1 MTGRLAD
8 YIAGPGARIIA
19 LVGAGGKTSLAYAL
33 ARELIKDGEF
43 VAFTKTTNVTANTF
57 RRDAHLIVEP
67 EAARMRRELNR
78 VRQTQKRLVGLATG
92 YIRADLLQGLSPS
105 EVTDLVSSGAV
116 DRVIVEADGARRRR
130 IKAPSEQE
138 PNLPAATD
146 ALVAVVSADAIGLPL
161 SEETAHRPE
170 LVSGTAGLELGAAIG
185 PTHVARL
192 LTSRG
197 RGTQMPASRRSVRL
211 RDDLGEGRQS
221 AGCPRGDAIGPGDR
235 GRGRRPVACPRPGR
249 IPVHRRGL
257 GRGRGLGPGR
267 SQAGVASRYR
277 YALSLSPY

>member
-1 MTGRLAD
+1 MSGRLAG

-92 YIRADLLQGLSPS
+92 YIRADLLHGLSPS

-170 LVSGTAGLELGAAIG
+170 LVSEIAGLAMGATIG

-192 LTSRG
+192 LTSAAGGLKCRPDG
-197 RGTQMPASRRSVRL
+197 ARFVCAMTWVKDDNRPAAHEAMRLVR
-211 RDDLGEGRQS
+211 
-221 AGCPRGDAIGPGDR
+221 AT
-235 GRGRRPVACPRPGR
+235 
-249 IPVHRRGL
+249 
-257 GRGRGLGPGR
+257 
-267 SQAGVASRYR
+267 GVADAGLLLAQGRDGYL
-277 YALSLSPY
+277 YIEEGWGADAD